1 VIYRGFVVLSLAVLL
16 AACSVNPVSG
26 ERDFV
31 LMSESEE
38 LALGRQHSRQV
49 MTRYRAYDNA
59 SLQGYIQSVGDRL
72 AAVSHRNTLPYRFT
86 LLDST
91 EINAFALPGGYI
103 YITRGLLAYL
113 NSEAELAA
121 VLGHE
126 LGHVTARHSV
136 RQHSLSTA
144 TQVIGGLMTAASG
157 VRELGQ
163 VSQLLSQGIIKG
175 YGREHELEADGLG
188 VEYLVRAGYPAS
200 AMRKV
205 ITILKNQE
213 LFDQQLAAEQGRKP
227 RAYHGV
233 FSSHPDNDT
242 RLQEVLSRTVEV
254 PRKSVGRR
262 QDEVFLKRLAGLTY
276 ADSEQDGVIRGRT
289 FYHAGLDFKLNFPKG
304 WLIKNT
310 ADSVVAITPSNDAF
324 LQLSM
329 ESRPKG
335 LSPRRFLAAK
345 LGQVAVLSEKSLAVA
360 GRVGHSMLIKG
371 KTPYGAGKVRIAV
384 IFDDQRAF
392 LFHAAV
398 KEAAGFSRLDRRF
411 LASIE
416 SFAKLT
422 RADKRLSKPL
432 KIQLTRLGSEVSSL
446 RSAIKRSHIPH
457 HAEER
462 IKLLN
467 NIFSKGKLKSGD
479 LIKIVR

>member
-1 VIYRGFVVLSLAVLL
+1 VIYRGFSLLFLSVVL
-16 AACSVNPVSG
+16 AACSVNPVTG
-26 ERDFV
+26 GRDFV

-38 LALGRQHSRQV
+38 LALGRQHSQQV
-49 MTRYRAYDNA
+49 LAQYRVYDDR
-59 SLQGYIQSVGDRL
+59 SLQRYIQSVGESL
-72 AAVSHRNTLPYRFT
+72 AAVSHRNTLSYRFT

-91 EINAFALPGGYI
+91 EVNAFALPGGYI

-136 RQHSLSTA
+136 RQHSLSTTA
-144 TQVIGGLMTAASG
+144 NIIGGLVSAASG
-157 VRELGQ
+157 VREIGQ
-163 VSQLLSQGIIKG
+163 LSQVLGTGIVKG

-205 ITILKNQE
+205 ISILKNQE
-213 LFDQQLAAEQGRKP
+213 LFDKQLAAEQGRKP

-242 RLQEVLSRTVEV
+242 RLQEVLSRAPANATVSW
-254 PRKSVGRR
+254 PSR
-262 QDEVFLKRLAGLTY
+262 QDEAFLRRLVGLTY
-276 ADSEQDGVIRGRT
+276 ADSEQDGVIKGGT
-289 FYHAGLDFKLNFPKG
+289 FYHADLDFKIDFPKG
-304 WLIKNT
+304 WLIKNEQN
-310 ADSVVAITPSNDAF
+310 SVLAMAPMNDAL

-329 ESRPKG
+329 ESRPQG
-335 LSPRRFLAAK
+335 LSPRQFLRAK
-345 LGQVAVLSEKSLAVA
+345 LEQAVVLSEKALKVT
-360 GRVGHSMLIKG
+360 GRIAHSALISG
-371 KTPYGAGKVRIAV
+371 KTPYGVGKMRVAV
-384 IFDDQRAF
+384 VFDGARAF
-392 LFHAAV
+392 VFYAAV
-398 KEAAGFSRLDRRF
+398 KKANEFNHFDKKF
-411 LASIE
+411 LSGIQ

-422 RADKRLSKPL
+422 RSDRRLAKPL
-432 KIQLTRLGSEVSSL
+432 TIQLMRLGSRTNSL
-446 RSAIKRSHIPH
+446 SSAIKRSLIPH
-457 HAEER
+457 HAEEQ

-467 NIFSKGKLKSGD
+467 NIFSAGALKSGD